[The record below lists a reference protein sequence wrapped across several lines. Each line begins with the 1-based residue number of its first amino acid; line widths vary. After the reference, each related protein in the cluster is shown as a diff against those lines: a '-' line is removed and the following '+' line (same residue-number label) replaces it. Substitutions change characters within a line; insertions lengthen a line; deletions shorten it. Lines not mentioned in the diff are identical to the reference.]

1 MRVGSGRTIPDEPR
15 MTGTLAAALPPILPT
30 LGHALIWGLVGGL
43 CALTSVMLGG
53 WETPAKI
60 RTIFLLFSLGGVLAF
75 PVGLFLAR
83 LLSDGAK
90 TETAFAAAF
99 LSLAVTTIAGTAGL
113 FGLQYREYYAQ
124 WHADAFTW
132 IWFLQFT
139 YTMAAALYQFAA
151 LGMRLY
157 FPFGFV
163 ALIAVSLW
171 FARSPR

>member
-1 MRVGSGRTIPDEPR
+1 

-30 LGHALIWGLVGGL
+30 LGHALAWGLIAGL

-60 RTIFLLFSLGGVLAF
+60 RTIFLLFGLGGFLAF
-75 PVGLFLAR
+75 PVRPVSGTASIGR
-83 LLSDGAK
+83 RKS
-90 TETAFAAAF
+90 ETAFAACF
-99 LSLAVTTIAGTAGL
+99 LSLAATTIAVTSIL

-139 YTMAAALYQFAA
+139 HTIAGALYQFAV

-157 FPFGFV
+157 FPFGFI
-163 ALIAVSLW
+163 ALIAASIW